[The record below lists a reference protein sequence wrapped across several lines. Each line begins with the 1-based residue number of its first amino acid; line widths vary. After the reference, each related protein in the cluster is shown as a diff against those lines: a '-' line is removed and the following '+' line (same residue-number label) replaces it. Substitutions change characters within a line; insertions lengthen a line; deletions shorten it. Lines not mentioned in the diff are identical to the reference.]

1 MSSGHNI
8 EISECL
14 SENFF
19 RETGKLDQ
27 AQRRSATFSFA
38 RPNLQED
45 VHSEIF
51 RLGQDTRGMVH
62 VLIMTNSLLAAI
74 LAAPI
79 F

>member
-14 SENFF
+14 SENLF

-38 RPNLQED
+38 RPNLQENA
-45 VHSEIF
+45 HSEIV
-51 RLGQDTRGMVH
+51 RLHQDTRGMVH
-62 VLIMTNSLLAAI
+62 VLIMTNNLLAAI

>member
-14 SENFF
+14 SENLF

-38 RPNLQED
+38 RPNLQEN
-45 VHSEIF
+45 VHLEIF
-51 RLGQDTRGMVH
+51 RL
-62 VLIMTNSLLAAI
+62 TNGLLAAI